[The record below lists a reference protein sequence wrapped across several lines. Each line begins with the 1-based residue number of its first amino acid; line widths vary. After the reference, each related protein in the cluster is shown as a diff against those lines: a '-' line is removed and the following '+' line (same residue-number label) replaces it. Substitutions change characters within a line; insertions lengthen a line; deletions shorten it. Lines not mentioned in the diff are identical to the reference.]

1 MPSPGTSSQGDGPS
15 GKTAGGSD
23 SPWSFVMEASPA
35 LFPNRAGTIE
45 SRAERARDGRRA
57 AIRTVGRAEALSTLS
72 AMSRSLRRKAG
83 APVSSSSSDA
93 SEEDLLET
101 TREGGTL
108 RELLMSMRSS
118 AGGPVGRETGEKTAA
133 RLARPLE
140 RSVERALRGEE
151 DSAEDAAE
159 DAAGAT
165 TSGST
170 RKIASS
176 PFPATPGFSTRAPAN
191 SASGTPS
198 AAPTPSRFS
207 SSLAAQKQMHRD
219 LMSEAAR
226 RRLAVRLQAVEEP
239 PILVTPVQRKY
250 IMRWVDLHRGTLRSV
265 ADVALAALKKA
276 RTDKAYAARVR
287 AENERARLARL
298 ERIRAQ
304 LADFRRSDPRA
315 RWKKAC
321 DALHFVSY
329 VKRLTTL
336 SRKANAT
343 AAVRRQRLERE
354 AAERAAA
361 EARGETLRETPPRAN
376 DGDARVD
383 VSQTSTDD
391 PISLRDA
398 EKARLASSLAATK
411 KALDSR
417 FGSASRGD
425 GEALDG
431 DADGNADGDADDID
445 FEPKLGQPNAAL
457 FVAKKATRDMGEK
470 EYRELSF
477 ALKEEEK
484 REALERIG
492 KAQREFH
499 WRPVTRVRLAHSL
512 PLELFQDDDAQYD
525 EAVLA
530 AGKTLRDAGVR
541 STGMRAAANNGGG
554 GADRADAVGDG
565 EDFDRSF
572 KVKKKTP
579 APADANTVKAHY
591 KSGKEQPST
600 MDEEAARA
608 VAMERHRR
616 AARLSAAYDANLA
629 AARAAPAGGRTKAS
643 FSASARSAETKR
655 AFASVSGKISLHE
668 PLARGEDGAMETPG
682 PLGTEAGAMYESDSR
697 SVGVLDASPP
707 PMRFGV
713 SSGNASRLGFDA
725 FAVSET
731 GGDVSR
737 LGFAERNARRREEK
751 EARVKQ
757 YAKWY
762 VPASKRD
769 AAAFAESEQRWA
781 EKRGGAPAAEVK
793 ALKARESQIAAK
805 NQKSY
810 AARIY
815 KSWLDARCGKNARVP
830 SYMRDVE
837 AHEDGTWWEKS
848 SLELVREENERLAR
862 SRSGASEQTLRFAT

>member
-108 RELLMSMRSS
+108 RELLMSRRSS
-118 AGGPVGRETGEKTAA
+118 AGGPVGRETGETTAA

-159 DAAGAT
+159 DAAGTT

-191 SASGTPS
+191 SASGTSS

-321 DALHFVSY
+321 DALHFVCLLYTSP
-329 VKRLTTL
+329 
-336 SRKANAT
+336 S
-343 AAVRRQRLERE
+343 
-354 AAERAAA
+354 
-361 EARGETLRETPPRAN
+361 PR
-376 DGDARVD
+376 
-383 VSQTSTDD
+383 
-391 PISLRDA
+391 
-398 EKARLASSLAATK
+398 
-411 KALDSR
+411 
-417 FGSASRGD
+417 
-425 GEALDG
+425 
-431 DADGNADGDADDID
+431 
-445 FEPKLGQPNAAL
+445 
-457 FVAKKATRDMGEK
+457 
-470 EYRELSF
+470 
-477 ALKEEEK
+477 
-484 REALERIG
+484 
-492 KAQREFH
+492 
-499 WRPVTRVRLAHSL
+499 
-512 PLELFQDDDAQYD
+512 
-525 EAVLA
+525 
-530 AGKTLRDAGVR
+530 
-541 STGMRAAANNGGG
+541 
-554 GADRADAVGDG
+554 DR
-565 EDFDRSF
+565 
-572 KVKKKTP
+572 
-579 APADANTVKAHY
+579 
-591 KSGKEQPST
+591 
-600 MDEEAARA
+600 
-608 VAMERHRR
+608 
-616 AARLSAAYDANLA
+616 
-629 AARAAPAGGRTKAS
+629 
-643 FSASARSAETKR
+643 
-655 AFASVSGKISLHE
+655 
-668 PLARGEDGAMETPG
+668 
-682 PLGTEAGAMYESDSR
+682 
-697 SVGVLDASPP
+697 
-707 PMRFGV
+707 
-713 SSGNASRLGFDA
+713 
-725 FAVSET
+725 
-731 GGDVSR
+731 
-737 LGFAERNARRREEK
+737 
-751 EARVKQ
+751 
-757 YAKWY
+757 
-762 VPASKRD
+762 
-769 AAAFAESEQRWA
+769 
-781 EKRGGAPAAEVK
+781 
-793 ALKARESQIAAK
+793 
-805 NQKSY
+805 QKS
-810 AARIY
+810 RM
-815 KSWLDARCGKNARVP
+815 P
-830 SYMRDVE
+830 SS
-837 AHEDGTWWEKS
+837 A
-848 SLELVREENERLAR
+848 
-862 SRSGASEQTLRFAT
+862 

>member
-1 MPSPGTSSQGDGPS
+1 MSSPGTSSQGDGPS

-108 RELLMSMRSS
+108 RELLMSRRSS
-118 AGGPVGRETGEKTAA
+118 AGGPVGRETGETAAA

-151 DSAEDAAE
+151 DTAEDAAE
-159 DAAGAT
+159 DAAGST
-165 TSGST
+165 TTGS
-170 RKIASS
+170 IS
-176 PFPATPGFSTRAPAN
+176 ATPGFSTRAPAN

-207 SSLAAQKQMHRD
+207 SSLAAHKQMHHD
-219 LMSEAAR
+219 LMSDAAR

-287 AENERARLARL
+287 LENEAARLARL
-298 ERIRAQ
+298 EKIRAQ
-304 LADFRRSDPRA
+304 LADFKRSDPRA

-361 EARGETLRETPPRAN
+361 EARGETWSETPPRA
-376 DGDARVD
+376 DDVD
-383 VSQTSTDD
+383 VSRMSTDD
-391 PISLRDA
+391 PISVRDA

-411 KALDSR
+411 KALASR
-417 FGSASRGD
+417 FGNASQKLDGLTAFDGD
-425 GEALDG
+425 AEAFDADG
-431 DADGNADGDADDID
+431 DADGVA
-445 FEPKLGQPNAAL
+445 FQPKLGQPNAAM
-457 FVAKKATRDMGEK
+457 FAAKKATKDMGEK

-499 WRPVTRVRLAHSL
+499 WRPVTRVRLAYSL

-530 AGKTLRDAGVR
+530 AGKTLRDANVR
-541 STGMRAAANNGGG
+541 STGMRAAANPGG
-554 GADRADAVGDG
+554 GADRADAFGDG
-565 EDFDRSF
+565 EDFDKSF
-572 KVKKKTP
+572 KVKNPTS
-579 APADANTVKAHY
+579 AAADANTVKAHY

-608 VAMERHRR
+608 VALERRRR

-643 FSASARSAETKR
+643 ASAHLAETKR
-655 AFASVSGKISLHE
+655 AFASSVSGKISLHD
-668 PLARGEDGAMETPG
+668 LSARGEDGDTATPG
-682 PLGTEAGAMYESDSR
+682 TLGTEAGAMYESGSR
-697 SVGVLDASPP
+697 SVGTRIDAREPP

-713 SSGNASRLGFDA
+713 SSDASRLGFDA
-725 FAVSET
+725 LAVSEKS
-731 GGDVSR
+731 GDASR
-737 LGFAERNARRREEK
+737 LGFAERNARRRLEK

-757 YAKWY
+757 YGKWY

-837 AHEDGTWWEKS
+837 AQEDGTWWEKS